1 MCCAGH
7 ASVARPLRGDRGREV
22 AAESGGWFF
31 QGRGM
36 SGQGLGGGAR
46 RTDVGHVVS
55 AASPPSDLSRL
66 TRPEPAP
73 RFREEPRCHGRRRPG
88 GSLGPSRQ
96 VKTLTLMAPAKTSF
110 PCGGRYRPRA
120 QHSLLSR
127 RARPQT
133 RKLQPRPT
141 ELTGSRWGLGG
152 ALPPRGWSRHGLQG
166 DPPRLPAH
174 GDAACG

>member
-7 ASVARPLRGDRGREV
+7 ASVARPLHGDRGREV

-46 RTDVGHVVS
+46 CTDVGHVVS

-110 PCGGRYRPRA
+110 PCGGCYRPRA
-120 QHSLLSR
+120 
-127 RARPQT
+127 
-133 RKLQPRPT
+133 
-141 ELTGSRWGLGG
+141 
-152 ALPPRGWSRHGLQG
+152 
-166 DPPRLPAH
+166 
-174 GDAACG
+174 